1 MFAFYYEYM
10 YRLVILMQNQLF
22 SFCFFFICFV
32 NIYYMCADVMRYTY
46 DVQNSKDFLSN
57 FIKRTKKCGAYK
69 LQILVVFFNEL
80 ISLIY

>member
-1 MFAFYYEYM
+1 
-10 YRLVILMQNQLF
+10 
-22 SFCFFFICFV
+22 
-32 NIYYMCADVMRYTY
+32 MCADVMRYTY